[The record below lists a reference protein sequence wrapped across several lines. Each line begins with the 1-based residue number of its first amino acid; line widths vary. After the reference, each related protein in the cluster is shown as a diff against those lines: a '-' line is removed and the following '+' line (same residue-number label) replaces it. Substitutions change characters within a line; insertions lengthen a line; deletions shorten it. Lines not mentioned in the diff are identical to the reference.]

1 MKAYRKPHSYRR
13 TPSSPSKAAWACLLL
28 AWLIVL
34 PIALLVGKA
43 AVAEAKNRTEPEPEA
58 SAKPEPENTMQ
69 VQATCTRFAPMQSLR
84 SDKPTILIYHTH
96 TTEAYFQTPEEQYK
110 ESSKWRTNDPENN
123 VIAVGERLKEIL
135 ESEYGFCVLHDTTN
149 HEPPKLADAYD
160 RSLLTVQKA
169 HETYP
174 SIVLFIDLHRDAYET
189 ETGPKDFVTINGTE
203 SARLMFVIGK
213 GVKYADKPFF
223 ETNYALAERITE
235 HLKTIDAN
243 LVRPVRVK
251 TGRYNQHIAPNS
263 ILVEV
268 GHNANTLT
276 QAKNAMPYLAEGIAY
291 AFRAGQIAPGD
302 WIPN

>member
-1 MKAYRKPHSYRR
+1 MKAYRKSHSYRR
-13 TPSSPSKAAWACLLL
+13 APSSPSKAAWTCLLL

-34 PIALLVGKA
+34 PIALFVGKA
-43 AVAEAKNRTEPEPEA
+43 AVAEAMNRTEPVPESTEEPEPA
-58 SAKPEPENTMQ
+58 QTT
-69 VQATCTRFAPMQSLR
+69 VVHTTCTRFAPVQTLR

-96 TTEAYFQTPEEQYK
+96 TTEAYFQTPEERYK
-110 ESSKWRTNDPENN
+110 ESSKWRTNDPEKN
-123 VIAVGERLKEIL
+123 VVAVGERLKEIL
-135 ESEYGFCVLHDTTN
+135 ETVYGFCVLHDTTD

-160 RSLLTVQKA
+160 RSLLAVQKA

-189 ETGPKDFVTINGTE
+189 ETGPKDFVTINGKDC
-203 SARLMFVIGK
+203 ARLMFVIGK
-213 GVKYADKPFF
+213 GVKYEDKPFF

-235 HLKTIDAN
+235 HLKSVDTN
-243 LVRPVRVK
+243 LVRPIRVK
-251 TGRYNQHIAPNS
+251 TGRYNQHVAPNT

-291 AFRAGQIAPGD
+291 AFRAGRISPGD